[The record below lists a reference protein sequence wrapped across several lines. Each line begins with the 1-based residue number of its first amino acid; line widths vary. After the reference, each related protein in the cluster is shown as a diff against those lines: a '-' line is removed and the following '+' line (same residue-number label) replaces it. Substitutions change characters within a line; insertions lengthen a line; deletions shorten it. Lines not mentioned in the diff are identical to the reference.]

1 MELINQIFAKENV
14 NSGRQMEID
23 LAKVVFVLMVAAV
36 HITIDCVPEEALSTG
51 LPYVFDS
58 VIGGPMIAPGL
69 MFAMGACLVTV
80 GDRGGRIFSTE
91 EFLFLFLDL
100 S

>member
-1 MELINQIFAKENV
+1 MSKVVNKKSLWGIFMELINQIFAKENV

-58 VIGGPMIAPGL
+58 GSS
-69 MFAMGACLVTV
+69 
-80 GDRGGRIFSTE
+80 GDR
-91 EFLFLFLDL
+91 
-100 S
+100 

>member
-36 HITIDCVPEEALSTG
+36 HITIDCVPGGSPFYRA
-51 LPYVFDS
+51 S
-58 VIGGPMIAPGL
+58 VCI
-69 MFAMGACLVTV
+69 
-80 GDRGGRIFSTE
+80 
-91 EFLFLFLDL
+91 
-100 S
+100 